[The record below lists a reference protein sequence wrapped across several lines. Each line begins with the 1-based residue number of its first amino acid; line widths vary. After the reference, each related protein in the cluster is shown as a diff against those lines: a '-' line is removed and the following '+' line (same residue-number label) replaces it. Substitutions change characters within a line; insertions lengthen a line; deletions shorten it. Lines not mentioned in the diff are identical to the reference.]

1 MSAFAVLG
9 VAGGLTFA
17 IRSSM
22 VHVLHGRALHPA
34 LARACAA
41 AIPAG
46 LAAIIVVSLASRAGD
61 DGGIRALAMVPAL
74 LATRFTTQAL
84 VVVGVG
90 MTAFWL
96 LTAQR
101 P

>member
-1 MSAFAVLG
+1 MSALAVLG
-9 VAGGLTFA
+9 IAGLLTFA

-22 VHVLHGRALHPA
+22 VHMLHGRALHPA

-46 LAAIIVVSLASRAGD
+46 LAAIIVVSLASHTGGD
-61 DGGIRALAMVPAL
+61 GWMRALAMVPAL
-74 LATRFTTQAL
+74 VVARFTTQAL
-84 VVVGVG
+84 FVVGAG
-90 MTAFWL
+90 MAAFWL
-96 LTAQR
+96 LSGQL

>member
-1 MSAFAVLG
+1 MSAFAVLA
-9 VAGGLTFA
+9 VAGVLTFA

-61 DGGIRALAMVPAL
+61 DRTIRVLAMLPAL
-74 LATRFTTQAL
+74 LVTRFTTQAL
-84 VVVGVG
+84 LVVGTG
-90 MTAFWL
+90 MAAFWL
-96 LTAQR
+96 LSAQL

>member
-1 MSAFAVLG
+1 VSAFAVLAAAG
-9 VAGGLTFA
+9 VLTFA

-46 LAAIIVVSLASRAGD
+46 LAAIIVVSLASRTGD
-61 DGGIRALAMVPAL
+61 DRTIRALAMVPAL

-84 VVVGVG
+84 LVVGTG

-96 LTAQR
+96 LSTQL

>member
-1 MSAFAVLG
+1 MSAFAVLAIAG
-9 VAGGLTFA
+9 VLTFA

-22 VHVLHGRALHPA
+22 VHVLHGRALNPA

-46 LAAIIVVSLASRAGD
+46 LAAIIVVSLASRARD
-61 DGGIRALAMVPAL
+61 DGWTRAVAMLPAL
-74 LATRFTTQAL
+74 LVTRFTAQAL
-84 VVVGVG
+84 LVVAAG
-90 MTAFWL
+90 MGAFWM
-96 LTAQR
+96 LTDQL